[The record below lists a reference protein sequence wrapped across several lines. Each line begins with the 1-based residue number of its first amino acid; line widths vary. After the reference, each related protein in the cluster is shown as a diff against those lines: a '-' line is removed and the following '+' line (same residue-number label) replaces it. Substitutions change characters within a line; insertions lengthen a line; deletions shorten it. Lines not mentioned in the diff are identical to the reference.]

1 MSNPLKIL
9 GLQAGRVA
17 ASRKPAELVANILC
31 GFEAAHEVQHAG
43 NKQFAG
49 FVAQAL
55 IPHVPH
61 GHTASSLAWTG
72 S

>member
-1 MSNPLKIL
+1 MSNPLEIL

-55 IPHVPH
+55 IPH

>member
-1 MSNPLKIL
+1 MSNPLEIL

-17 ASRKPAELVANILC
+17 ASRKPTELVANILC
-31 GFEAAHEVQHAG
+31 GFEATHKVQHVG
-43 NKQFAG
+43 NKKIAG

-55 IPHVPH
+55 IPHVPR